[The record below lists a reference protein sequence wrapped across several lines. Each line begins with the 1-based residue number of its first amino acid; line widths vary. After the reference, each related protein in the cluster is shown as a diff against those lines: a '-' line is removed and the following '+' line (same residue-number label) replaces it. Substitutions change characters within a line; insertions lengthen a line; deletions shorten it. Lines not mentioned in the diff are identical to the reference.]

1 MELARQKFDRQ
12 YLANRGVAPV
22 LAALVCACWPFQ
34 VSAVDSLALRIG
46 SIHSSGWQAE
56 GVQLELQLAGNT
68 GHLHIA
74 RLRLPEPVG
83 ELRELKIQC
92 AKLLLNDA
100 VIDCPRAQFQL
111 KGQPLDA
118 PQFTG
123 SFRYQQPTQALQFK
137 LDNLPVGGTRSALS
151 AQYQQDVWKFQLRA
165 PQLTLNSADGKLAS
179 EKLALSLSG
188 VARSVPTGW
197 NFALNLATSGGQAYV
212 DPVFLD
218 FAQAPA
224 RLGLSGRWQSAS
236 RQLVLDSVDI
246 DQPNSLRAKGALTLA
261 FAAPNRLQSL
271 KIQISEA
278 TLPRAY
284 ASYLQPFLIGTLL
297 DDIET
302 SGQLSGALAFNNG
315 AAQQI
320 HLKLKDVHLDDRKR
334 RFALYGTQ
342 GELNWEANPLQ
353 PQLSRLEWQGGSA
366 YQMDLGKAQ
375 LALQSTGHNLRL
387 LRETRLPVLDG
398 QLQVRR
404 LELAEIGGPAMR
416 VGFDAVLTPV
426 SMERVC
432 RALGWPVFGGTLA
445 GAIPNV
451 EYRDG
456 KLQVGGT
463 LSANVFDGRVEVDK
477 LRLEQPFGALPKM
490 SAEMKLRRIDLTAA
504 TSAFSFGRIDG
515 RLDGDIKGLQLLNWR
530 PVAFDGRLY
539 TPLDDNSRHRISQR
553 AIENISD
560 LGGAGAAGVL
570 SRGFLRFFKDFA
582 YDRLA
587 LGCRL
592 KDGVCEMSGLEPHRG
607 GGYYIVKG
615 KLLPRIDVIGFAT
628 RVNWDAFV
636 EQLKN
641 IRKSE
646 GPVIK

>member
-1 MELARQKFDRQ
+1 M
-12 YLANRGVAPV
+12 
-22 LAALVCACWPFQ
+22 LAALTGAYWPLQ
-34 VSAVDSLALRIG
+34 AAALDSLALHIG

-56 GVQLELQLAGNT
+56 GVQLELMLTAGA
-68 GHLHIA
+68 GRLHIA
-74 RLRLPEPVG
+74 RLRLPEPAG
-83 ELRELKIQC
+83 ELRDLKIQC

-111 KGQPLDA
+111 KGQPLDT

-137 LDNLPVGGTRSALS
+137 LDNLPIGGTRSALS
-151 AQYQQDVWKFQLRA
+151 AHYQQDVWKFQLRA

-179 EKLALSLSG
+179 DKLALSLSG
-188 VARSVPTGW
+188 VARSLPTGW
-197 NFALNLATSGGQAYV
+197 NFALNLAASAGQAYV

-218 FAQAPA
+218 FTQAPA
-224 RLGLSGRWQSAS
+224 RLGLTGRWQSVS

-261 FAAPNRLQSL
+261 FAAQDRVQALKLQ
-271 KIQISEA
+271 ITEA

-284 ASYLQPFLIGTLL
+284 ASYLQPFLIGTML
-297 DDIET
+297 DDMET
-302 SGQLSGALAFNNG
+302 SGQLSGTLAFSDG
-315 AAQQI
+315 ATQQL
-320 HLKLKDVHLDDRKR
+320 HLKLKDIHLDDRKR
-334 RFALYGTQ
+334 RFALYGAQ
-342 GELNWEANPLQ
+342 GELNWEANPQQ
-353 PQLSRLEWQGGSA
+353 PQLSRLGWQGGSA

-375 LALQSTGHNLRL
+375 LALQSTGRNLRL

-404 LELAEIGGPAMR
+404 FELAEIGLPAMR

-432 RALGWPVFGGTLA
+432 RALGWPIFGGTLA

-463 LSANVFDGRVEVDK
+463 LSANVFDGRVEVDQ

-582 YDRLA
+582 YDQLA

-607 GGYYIVKG
+607 GGYTIVKG

>member
-1 MELARQKFDRQ
+1 M
-12 YLANRGVAPV
+12 
-22 LAALVCACWPFQ
+22 
-34 VSAVDSLALRIG
+34 
-46 SIHSSGWQAE
+46 
-56 GVQLELQLAGNT
+56 
-68 GHLHIA
+68 
-74 RLRLPEPVG
+74 
-83 ELRELKIQC
+83 LREI
-92 AKLLLNDA
+92 
-100 VIDCPRAQFQL
+100 
-111 KGQPLDA
+111 
-118 PQFTG
+118 
-123 SFRYQQPTQALQFK
+123 
-137 LDNLPVGGTRSALS
+137 
-151 AQYQQDVWKFQLRA
+151 
-165 PQLTLNSADGKLAS
+165 
-179 EKLALSLSG
+179 
-188 VARSVPTGW
+188 
-197 NFALNLATSGGQAYV
+197 
-212 DPVFLD
+212 
-218 FAQAPA
+218 
-224 RLGLSGRWQSAS
+224 
-236 RQLVLDSVDI
+236 
-246 DQPNSLRAKGALTLA
+246 
-261 FAAPNRLQSL
+261 
-271 KIQISEA
+271 
-278 TLPRAY
+278 
-284 ASYLQPFLIGTLL
+284 
-297 DDIET
+297 
-302 SGQLSGALAFNNG
+302 
-315 AAQQI
+315 
-320 HLKLKDVHLDDRKR
+320 
-334 RFALYGTQ
+334 
-342 GELNWEANPLQ
+342 
-353 PQLSRLEWQGGSA
+353 
-366 YQMDLGKAQ
+366 
-375 LALQSTGHNLRL
+375 
-387 LRETRLPVLDG
+387 RLPVLDG

-404 LELAEIGGPAMR
+404 LELAEIGQPAMR

-490 SAEMKLRRIDLTAA
+490 SAEMKLRNIDLTAA

-539 TPLDDNSRHRISQR
+539 TPANDDSRHRISQR

-560 LGGAGAAGVL
+560 LGGAGAAGLL

-592 KDGVCEMSGLEPHRG
+592 KDGVCEMSGLEPHSS

-615 KLLPRIDVIGFAT
+615 KLVPRIDVIGFAT